1 VGQSEAPV
9 AKEDGGAP
17 AAGITSD
24 TGLYSY
30 DLAGKDDDEDEDGY
44 PETAA
49 LTEPHP
55 ESIAKELAAF
65 RRFARARRKQ
75 GAWRDFGFEH
85 VAAGEAARLNAEGF
99 IATRKAASGYELSP
113 RSGMVSLDLPPGTVR
128 PVPGGVGDHHV
139 TVVYLGP
146 DVDDEAFAA
155 ACDRAR
161 QAAALAD
168 GPLSGTVSGVG
179 AFPPSPSSDGK
190 VPAWAAIAI
199 PGAEVLREALA
210 DLSASEHANW
220 TPHVTLAYIDAGDPL
235 PAPLEPV
242 PVTFT
247 HLSVHRGDDV
257 ERFPLGGEPVAK
269 AGGAGPK
276 DWPGWALDL
285 ATASYWSPKVTA
297 AARQALSRQQLDA
310 IASAYAA
317 DHPGQDGSATGKRE
331 RNAAAVAWLKSQGVT
346 VPMGDVAQ
354 GIAADSVLIG
364 GASAQAAA
372 NGNDTADTQG
382 WTPGNTAAAGTLA
395 AGLGLGEL
403 HAAVT
408 GSGGAGEGERPY
420 VAGDMEDGYL
430 GVTAGVLAGWDDGT
444 PDDELAGAL
453 DDAVGDGDYAQG
465 LTLNQVLTVMGL
477 AALQWYLANGT
488 ASVSWQTTPG
498 ACSLCLANEA
508 AGPVPAGTAFPSGA
522 LSVPGHPH
530 CRCAIVQAR

>member
-1 VGQSEAPV
+1 VLQPDQVGQSEAPV
-9 AKEDGGAP
+9 AKEGEGAP
-17 AAGITSD
+17 AAGITSG

-113 RSGMVSLDLPPGTVR
+113 RSGMISLDLPPGTVR

-190 VPAWAAIAI
+190 VPAWAAVAI

-247 HLSVHRGDDV
+247 HLSAHRGDDV
-257 ERFPLGGEPVAK
+257 ERFPLGGGNLPADPSQGDEATCPCGTPVVYDEMNGWQHADGSISHDDGESVSDKMAAVAK
-269 AGGAGPK
+269 AAMP
-276 DWPGWALDL
+276 A
-285 ATASYWSPKVTA
+285 PKVP
-297 AARQALSRQQLDA
+297 ALT
-310 IASAYAA
+310 
-317 DHPGQDGSATGKRE
+317 GATGR
-331 RNAAAVAWLKSQGVT
+331 V
-346 VPMGDVAQ
+346 
-354 GIAADSVLIG
+354 
-364 GASAQAAA
+364 
-372 NGNDTADTQG
+372 
-382 WTPGNTAAAGTLA
+382 
-395 AGLGLGEL
+395 
-403 HAAVT
+403 
-408 GSGGAGEGERPY
+408 GS
-420 VAGDMEDGYL
+420 
-430 GVTAGVLAGWDDGT
+430 
-444 PDDELAGAL
+444 
-453 DDAVGDGDYAQG
+453 
-465 LTLNQVLTVMGL
+465 
-477 AALQWYLANGT
+477 
-488 ASVSWQTTPG
+488 S
-498 ACSLCLANEA
+498 
-508 AGPVPAGTAFPSGA
+508 
-522 LSVPGHPH
+522 
-530 CRCAIVQAR
+530 I